1 MGQWEQAKTLTRSAL
16 GLWVV
21 TGSSGKERSVGVSR
35 MRGTPLF
42 TVANWRKNHV
52 ISVTTFT
59 DDLDI
64 GESFEA
70 WLKLLQSSGVP
81 SAGWKF
87 NCWS

>member
-21 TGSSGKERSVGVSR
+21 TRRSGKERSVGVSR

-59 DDLDI
+59 DELDL
-64 GESFEA
+64 GESARSAVEIAAIDRRAF
-70 WLKLLQSSGVP
+70 SGL
-81 SAGWKF
+81 GG
-87 NCWS
+87 

>member
-21 TGSSGKERSVGVSR
+21 TCSSGKERSVGINR

-52 ISVTTFT
+52 ISVTTLIN
-59 DDLDI
+59 DLDI
-64 GESFEA
+64 GESVRSAVETA
-70 WLKLLQSSGVP
+70 AIERRTISGLEI
-81 SAGWKF
+81 
-87 NCWS
+87 

>member
-16 GLWVV
+16 GLRVV
-21 TGSSGKERSVGVSR
+21 TCSSGKERSVGVNR

-52 ISVTTFT
+52 ISVTTFI

-64 GESFEA
+64 GESVRSAVETAAIERRTF
-70 WLKLLQSSGVP
+70 SGLEI
-81 SAGWKF
+81 
-87 NCWS
+87 